1 MGVKVSGWVV
11 LLFPSSYLFYSPSLS
26 RHTFWGRRCEAKPSF
41 HPPLS
46 CRGRLRAVRLVRGG
60 PRRSLGVVA
69 RVLRAFLLPVVPV
82 VPFPDGFR
90 YIHPP
95 LAVPA

>member
-1 MGVKVSGWVV
+1 MGVTVSGRVV
-11 LLFPSSYLFYSPSLS
+11 LLFPSSCLFCSPSLT
-26 RHTFWGRRCEAKPSF
+26 RHTFWGRRCESKPSF

-60 PRRSLGVVA
+60 PCRSLGVVT
-69 RVLRAFLLPVVPV
+69 RVLRTFLLPVVPV
-82 VPFPDGFR
+82 VPFLDGYR